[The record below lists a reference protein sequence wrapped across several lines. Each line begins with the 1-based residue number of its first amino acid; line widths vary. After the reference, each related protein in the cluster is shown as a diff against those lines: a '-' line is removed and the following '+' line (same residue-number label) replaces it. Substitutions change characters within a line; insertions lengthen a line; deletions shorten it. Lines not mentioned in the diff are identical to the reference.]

1 MSTSVDAPKIRPA
14 VITRARPAILGAAWW
29 PYLLATVAAVL
40 LRWPTL
46 SNRMLTTDE
55 PAYLLQAARLHSLE
69 LFTYAYLYRTETK
82 TQIGLIPYLLAQ
94 LIDPGNAILIVRI
107 FVLLALLVSC
117 WLLIAFA
124 RCFLGGPLTGLVAAL
139 LTAFDCWLPAPA
151 TSRRRRF

>member
-1 MSTSVDAPKIRPA
+1 MVKQMEYAGMDASMDASDFVPTVTP
-14 VITRARPAILGAAWW
+14 RARTGILSAAWW

-55 PAYLLQAARLHSLE
+55 PAYLLQAARLHSLDR
-69 LFTYAYLYRTETK
+69 FIYGYLYRTETK
-82 TQIGLIPYLLAQ
+82 SPIGLIPYLVAQ
-94 LIDPGNAILIVRI
+94 LIDPGNAILIVRV

-124 RCFLGGPLTGLVAAL
+124 RRFLGGPLPGLVAAL
-139 LTAFDCWLPAPA
+139 I
-151 TSRRRRF
+151 